1 MICHNMAKDKY
12 TLPVVDSL
20 EEIGFRF
27 EYARLDE
34 AIPYIRNFV
43 AVNIENLIL
52 LYFPDQYIYDEDGN
66 TIDLVR
72 WADPSATEADLFD
85 DKEKELIEKIIRIEK
100 GDIKLN
106 DYFLLVH
113 SKFRTDKKVLLKV
126 LNRKLRSIYGAT
138 GNLVY
143 RFGIW
148 DLNFVECVKECLHH
162 NILDDLIFRIVP
174 EGLIKPA
181 RWNPQYYKYLEKKAI
196 ADKYKETHP
205 GKDQSL
211 LVSSY
216 YWEADKELMN
226 LNNELFSSNLTLKK
240 NARIIIK
247 KALMR
252 GPILANIENK
262 EKTIS
267 YYLGLQAKSVN
278 ASKDNSKSN
287 KGIQQSKRQ
296 AVIDAYK
303 EDPKKPIVQ
312 IVLEI
317 SPVIKVTRK
326 TASKYIKEYEMG
338 KNNRMKTTI

>member
-1 MICHNMAKDKY
+1 MPNDKY
-12 TLPVVDSL
+12 TLPVVESL
-20 EEIGFRF
+20 KEIGFQF
-27 EYARLDE
+27 EYALLDE
-34 AIPYIRNFV
+34 PIPYIQSFV
-43 AVNIENLIL
+43 AANIENLIL
-52 LYFPDQYIYDEDGN
+52 LYYPDQCIYDDDGN
-66 TIDLVR
+66 TVDLIR

-85 DKEKELIEKIIRIEK
+85 EKEKELIEKIIRIEK
-100 GDIKLN
+100 EDIRVN

-113 SKFRTDKKVLLKV
+113 SKFRKDKKVLLKV
-126 LNRKLRSIYGAT
+126 LNRKLRTIYGAT

-148 DLNFVECVKECLHH
+148 DLDFVECVKECLHH
-162 NILDDLIFRIVP
+162 SILDDLIFRIAQ

-181 RWNPQYYKYLEKKAI
+181 RWNPQYYKYLEKKAK
-196 ADKYKETHP
+196 ADKYKESHP

-216 YWEADKELMN
+216 YWEADKELMI
-226 LNNELFSSNLTLKK
+226 LNNEMFSSYPTLEK
-240 NARIIIK
+240 NARIVVK

-252 GPILANIENK
+252 GPILANIEKK

-278 ASKDNSKSN
+278 TSKDNSKSN

-303 EDPKKPIVQ
+303 ADPKKPIVQ

-317 SPVIKVTRK
+317 SPIINVTRK

>member
-1 MICHNMAKDKY
+1 
-12 TLPVVDSL
+12 
-20 EEIGFRF
+20 
-27 EYARLDE
+27 
-34 AIPYIRNFV
+34 
-43 AVNIENLIL
+43 
-52 LYFPDQYIYDEDGN
+52 
-66 TIDLVR
+66 
-72 WADPSATEADLFD
+72 
-85 DKEKELIEKIIRIEK
+85 LIEKIIRIEK

-113 SKFRTDKKVLLKV
+113 SKFRMDKKVLLKA

-148 DLNFVECVKECLHH
+148 DLDFVECVKECLYH
-162 NILDDLIFRIVP
+162 NILDDLIYRIAC
-174 EGLIKPA
+174 EGLIKPT
-181 RWNPQYYKYLEKKAI
+181 RWNPQYYKYLEKKAR

-226 LNNELFSSNLTLKK
+226 LNNELFSSHPTLEK

-267 YYLGLQAKSVN
+267 YYLGLQAESVN
-278 ASKDNSKSN
+278 TSKDNSKSN

-296 AVIDAYK
+296 AVINAHVA
-303 EDPKKPIVQ
+303 DPKKPVVQ
-312 IVLEI
+312 IIIDI
-317 SPVIKVTRK
+317 SPEILVTRK